1 MLNLKKKLFTIA
13 LSLFCAGQ
21 LMAVPA
27 LPGKMVAKQA
37 DGTMITIQ
45 KLGDEHY
52 HMTVT
57 EDGYPLKYN
66 FATNNYE
73 YAELTEQ
80 GLVSSNIVAMP
91 VGQRDARA
99 KAYLQKLDK
108 EVMMQ
113 LAEKQFSAAKV
124 NALQSVAAKKF
135 NANGPKRVRISDV
148 PTTGKQKVLNILVE
162 FSNCKFSMS
171 DPKAYYDRFFHEK
184 GFNENGCYGSVHDY
198 YYEGSGHNYDPDI
211 DCYGPI
217 QVSGTYQSYAGSEG
231 TENAYKM
238 VQEACK
244 LLHQQ
249 GVDLSPYDTDG
260 DGVVD
265 NVYVIYA
272 GYGQADSN
280 KPNTI
285 WPHSWNLSTIGA
297 DIQLGNVKIDRYAT
311 SQEINGQ
318 SNKPV
323 GIGTFVHEFGHVLG
337 LADHYNTM
345 NAAASNTPGAW
356 DVMCA
361 GSYNGDQNCPATF
374 TAFERYSLDWLKLT
388 ELNATTDTF
397 VTVTPLEDKNA
408 AFRVSI
414 PNKNYEY
421 FIIENRQ
428 PGNWFLTNNPGGV
441 METHIAYNRNQ
452 WQFNT
457 LNNEKKKKRCHCITA
472 DQSEIN
478 YSVNSSQLYGNNVN
492 NITRFPLYSGVNLD
506 DSEIYRVLLH
516 EDGTATFNFRQRTID
531 GEYKPTTGQ
540 YYSLVRSVD
549 ELATGDSVIVVN
561 GNNTLSVGTTFRDG
575 LGKVAAVNVAQD
587 GLVIANGD
595 VQAFTVRKNTTSWA
609 LKVGNSYLAISRDGL
624 TTTSSLTNGR
634 FDLAINNG
642 EASISFTANYANHLL
657 SIDDQNYL
665 TSVVS
670 SNPSALRIYKLNTAA
685 GIEGTTV
692 APEQQSAEK
701 VVYNLQGQ
709 RVNSNGKLP
718 KGIYIINGKKT
729 VVR

>member
-113 LAEKQFSAAKV
+113 IAEKQFSAAKAS
-124 NALQSVAAKKF
+124 ALQSVAAKKS

-244 LLHQQ
+244 LLYQQ

-285 WPHSWNLSTIGA
+285 WPHSWNLSNIGA

-361 GSYNGDQNCPATF
+361 GSYNGDQTCPATF

>member
-1 MLNLKKKLFTIA
+1 MKKACL
-13 LSLFCAGQ
+13 LSLSLLAMSLGVH
-21 LMAVPA
+21 AVPA
-27 LPGKMVAKQA
+27 KRMVYTMKQSDGTTIQVYKHGESYCAYYTTLDGKVLYSNPDINYDLCYATVVDGKFVPTSIVAHDIAERTQVEIEYLSTCTINAASPEVLDLREGNEGPRRVHYSSTA
-37 DGTMITIQ
+37 DG
-45 KLGDEHY
+45 LG
-52 HMTVT
+52 
-57 EDGYPLKYN
+57 KYGTSALGAVKSIGN
-66 FATNNYE
+66 TK
-73 YAELTEQ
+73 
-80 GLVSSNIVAMP
+80 IP
-91 VGQRDARA
+91 V
-99 KAYLQKLDK
+99 
-108 EVMMQ
+108 
-113 LAEKQFSAAKV
+113 
-124 NALQSVAAKKF
+124 
-135 NANGPKRVRISDV
+135 
-148 PTTGKQKVLNILVE
+148 ILVNYADVKLQE
-162 FSNCKFSMS
+162 NSTIELYQRIMTEEGYS
-171 DPKAYYDRFFHEK
+171 DL
-184 GFNENGCYGSVHDY
+184 YGSVGSVRDY
-198 YYEGSGHNYDPDI
+198 FVQNSYGMFNPDFQVVAAVNLSKDRSYYGANRGGSNGGDI
-211 DCYGPI
+211 RAED
-217 QVSGTYQSYAGSEG
+217 
-231 TENAYKM
+231 M
-238 VQEACK
+238 VIEAVELAAK
-244 LLHQQ
+244 Q
-249 GVDLSPYDTDG
+249 GVDFSKFTNAEG
-260 DGVVD
+260 KVE
-265 NVYVIYA
+265 NVIVIYA
-272 GYGQADSN
+272 GQGEASGGS
-280 KPNTI
+280 PETI
-285 WPHSWNLSTIGA
+285 WPHEYDFEKT
-297 DIQLGNVKIDRYAT
+297 
-311 SQEINGQ
+311 INGIQ
-318 SNKPV
+318 FNSYFVGNELNSQNRTD
-323 GIGTFVHEFGHVLG
+323 GIGTLVHEFSHALG
-337 LADHYNTM
+337 LPDLYVTNYSYSGDNAFGMYSIMDSGPYAGNGYRPVGYTAYEKSYLGWLEIPTISDEQAVTLTDPNTSSTGFAVRI
-345 NAAASNTPGAW
+345 NNP
-356 DVMCA
+356 
-361 GSYNGDQNCPATF
+361 
-374 TAFERYSLDWLKLT
+374 YS
-388 ELNATTDTF
+388 
-397 VTVTPLEDKNA
+397 
-408 AFRVSI
+408 VS
-414 PNKNYEY
+414 EY

-441 METHIAYNRNQ
+441 MESHIAYNRNQ

-492 NITRFPLYSGVNLD
+492 NIARFPLYSGVNLD

-516 EDGTATFNFRQRTID
+516 EDGTATFNFRQRIID

-595 VQAFTVRKNTTSWA
+595 VQAFTVRKNTKSWA

>member
-1 MLNLKKKLFTIA
+1 
-13 LSLFCAGQ
+13 
-21 LMAVPA
+21 
-27 LPGKMVAKQA
+27 
-37 DGTMITIQ
+37 
-45 KLGDEHY
+45 
-52 HMTVT
+52 
-57 EDGYPLKYN
+57 
-66 FATNNYE
+66 
-73 YAELTEQ
+73 
-80 GLVSSNIVAMP
+80 
-91 VGQRDARA
+91 
-99 KAYLQKLDK
+99 
-108 EVMMQ
+108 
-113 LAEKQFSAAKV
+113 
-124 NALQSVAAKKF
+124 
-135 NANGPKRVRISDV
+135 
-148 PTTGKQKVLNILVE
+148 
-162 FSNCKFSMS
+162 
-171 DPKAYYDRFFHEK
+171 
-184 GFNENGCYGSVHDY
+184 
-198 YYEGSGHNYDPDI
+198 
-211 DCYGPI
+211 
-217 QVSGTYQSYAGSEG
+217 
-231 TENAYKM
+231 
-238 VQEACK
+238 
-244 LLHQQ
+244 
-249 GVDLSPYDTDG
+249 
-260 DGVVD
+260 
-265 NVYVIYA
+265 
-272 GYGQADSN
+272 
-280 KPNTI
+280 
-285 WPHSWNLSTIGA
+285 
-297 DIQLGNVKIDRYAT
+297 
-311 SQEINGQ
+311 
-318 SNKPV
+318 
-323 GIGTFVHEFGHVLG
+323 
-337 LADHYNTM
+337 
-345 NAAASNTPGAW
+345 
-356 DVMCA
+356 
-361 GSYNGDQNCPATF
+361 
-374 TAFERYSLDWLKLT
+374 
-388 ELNATTDTF
+388 
-397 VTVTPLEDKNA
+397 
-408 AFRVSI
+408 
-414 PNKNYEY
+414 
-421 FIIENRQ
+421 
-428 PGNWFLTNNPGGV
+428 
-441 METHIAYNRNQ
+441 MESHIAYNRNQ

-457 LNNEKKKKRCHCITA
+457 LNNEKKKKRCHCVTA

-575 LGKVAAVNVAQD
+575 LGKVAAVSVAQD